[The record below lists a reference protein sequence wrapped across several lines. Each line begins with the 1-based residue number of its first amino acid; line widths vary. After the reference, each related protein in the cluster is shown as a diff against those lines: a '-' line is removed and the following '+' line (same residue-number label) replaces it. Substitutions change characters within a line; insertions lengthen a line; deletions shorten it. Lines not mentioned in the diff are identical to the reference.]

1 MEASR
6 SVGRAT
12 GADVARLAGVSKAA
26 VSQVFGGTGRISAET
41 ARRVL
46 SAAAELGYAP
56 DHAARSLRLR
66 RTGML
71 TMIVPQV
78 DNPYYLEIFAGG
90 QAAAAER
97 GYGLDLF
104 AVADAAAAR
113 AKLRQIGTGIADGVV
128 VSGESG
134 LDEDLT
140 TELTRLRDRGVAVAV
155 TQAVGP
161 DPRIPGVR
169 VDVEYGV
176 HLAVR
181 HLVDLGHRRIAY
193 VGNRADAAARARDPK
208 RGGDGRWRG
217 YREALAQAGIDYDET
232 FVHSADP
239 TARGGAVCAATLTAR
254 PGPPPTAVFAF
265 NDLVAMG
272 ILHGL
277 AMAGVRV
284 PAQMSVVGFDGIE
297 LAEFTVPALTT
308 VAHPRQE
315 LGRQAV
321 MRLCDQLDGRPDS
334 APDFVLTP
342 SLVVRGSTGV
352 YRVNR

>member
-6 SVGRAT
+6 SPGRVT
-12 GADVARLAGVSKAA
+12 GADVARRAGVSKAA

-41 ARRVL
+41 ARRVQE
-46 SAAAELGYAP
+46 AAAELGYAP

-71 TMIVPQV
+71 TMIIPQV
-78 DNPYYLEIFAGG
+78 DNPYYLEIFAAG
-90 QAAAAER
+90 QAAAAVR

-104 AVADAAAAR
+104 AAADAAAAR
-113 AKLRQIGTGIADGVV
+113 AKLRQVGTGISDGVV
-128 VSGESG
+128 LCGESG
-134 LDEDLT
+134 FDDGLTDEL
-140 TELTRLRDRGVAVAV
+140 LRLRERGVAVAV
-155 TQAVGP
+155 THAAGP

-169 VDVEYGV
+169 VDVEHGA

-193 VGNRADAAARARDPK
+193 VGNRADAAARARDSEY
-208 RGGDGRWRG
+208 GGDGRWRG
-217 YREALAQAGIDYDET
+217 YREALALAGIDYDEAL
-232 FVHSADP
+232 VHSADP
-239 TARGGAVCAATLTAR
+239 TARGGATCAAALTAG
-254 PGPPPTAVFAF
+254 PGPSPTAVFAF
-265 NDLVAMG
+265 NDLVGMG

-277 AMAGVRV
+277 AMAGVSV
-284 PAQMSVVGFDGIE
+284 PAEMSVVGFDGIE

-308 VAHPRQE
+308 IAHPRAE

-321 MRLCDQLDGRPDS
+321 TRLCDQLDGHPAA

-342 SLVVRGSTGV
+342 SLVVRGSTGACG
-352 YRVNR
+352 